1 MKDFFSHG
9 SPFLRHPLLT
19 EERTRQEVDFLIDA
33 LPLAPGARVLDVGC
47 GFGRHSVEL
56 AQRGYHVLGID
67 PAAAMIEAA
76 AQRARDSGVEVAFQ
90 QGAAEDF
97 STRRPFD
104 AALCL
109 FTTLGQVAPASD
121 DDNRGLLASVA
132 ASLKHGGRFA
142 LEIPQKQPALDALKP
157 SDRFGSETSYAQVDR
172 TYSTQTGIVT
182 ESFLIVSPDESRT
195 YNLRYRL
202 FTEQEVGRLIAAAG
216 LQILNRYGGYTRTEL
231 ADDSPYMLLIC
242 AK

>member
-76 AQRARDSGVEVAFQ
+76 EQSARESGVEVAFQ
-90 QGAAEDF
+90 QRAAEDF
-97 STRRPFD
+97 STHRPFD

-109 FTTLGQVAPASD
+109 FTTLGQVAPESD
-121 DDNRGLLASVA
+121 DDNRGLLTSVA

-142 LEIPQKQPALDALKP
+142 LELPQKQPALDALKP

-172 TYSTQTGIVT
+172 SYSAQTGIIT
-182 ESFLIVSPDESRT
+182 ECFLIVSPTDSRT

-202 FTEQEVGRLIAAAG
+202 FSQQEVGRLIAAAG
-216 LQILNRYGGYTRTEL
+216 LQILKSYGGYTRTEL